1 MDLNI
6 LSKFSAGSAN
16 DSSNKHLWLK
26 GASLIFDQLNNL
38 VKIVDPNYFFNI
50 IDISSFSN
58 KSSSNLGKILKEN
71 RSDKSTAHDYHHIY
85 SYILNEITTE
95 KLNIL
100 EIGLGTNDP
109 TLVSSMGSRGRP
121 GASLYAFK
129 QYLPNANIYGAD
141 IDKNILFNEER
152 IKTCY
157 VDQLD
162 IKTFDNIKNTFGNI
176 KYDLIIDDGL
186 HSIGANLNTLLFAL
200 NNIKINGWI
209 VIEDIHIPDNWFSID
224 YILSKNKNIKI
235 YFIKTNNG
243 HLFCVKKLY

>member
-6 LSKFSAGSAN
+6 LNRFSAGSAN
-16 DSSNKHLWLK
+16 DCDNKHLWLK
-26 GASLIFDQLNNL
+26 GASLIIEQLNNL
-38 VKIVDPNYFFNI
+38 IKTVDKNYNLKI
-50 IDISSFSN
+50 IDIASFSN
-58 KSSSNLGKILKEN
+58 KNSSKLEKIFKEN
-71 RSDKSTAHDYHHIY
+71 SSDKNIHKYHHLYTFIFNQ
-85 SYILNEITTE
+85 LNVE

-109 TLVSSMGSRGRP
+109 TLVSSMGSGGRP
-121 GASLYAFK
+121 GASLYSFK
-129 QYLPNANIYGAD
+129 EYLPKANIYGAD
-141 IDKNILFNEER
+141 IDKKILFNEER

-162 IKTFDNIKNTFGNI
+162 MNTFDNIKKNFGNI
-176 KYDLIIDDGL
+176 EYDLIIDDGL

-209 VIEDIHIPDNWFSID
+209 VIEDIHIPDNWLSIY

-235 YFIKTNNG
+235 YYIKAHEG
-243 HLFCVKKLY
+243 DLFCVKRIS

>member
-6 LSKFSAGSAN
+6 LSRFSAGSAN
-16 DSSNKHLWLK
+16 DCNHKHLWLK
-26 GASLIFDQLNNL
+26 GASLIIDQLNNL
-38 VKIVDPNYFFNI
+38 VKIVDQNYYFNI
-50 IDISSFSN
+50 INISSFSN
-58 KSSSNLGKILKEN
+58 KFSSNLGEILKEN
-71 RSDKSTAHDYHHIY
+71 RSDKSTTHNYHHIY

-109 TLVSSMGSRGRP
+109 TLVSSMGSGGRP

-152 IKTCY
+152 INTCY

-224 YILSKNKNIKI
+224 YILSKNKNIKT
-235 YFIKTNNG
+235 YFIKTNKA
-243 HLFCVKKLY
+243 HLFCVKKLC